1 MINTHLIITLD
12 KDLSYVQ
19 DFHGLVIHVKDT
31 RETYYV
37 NENLSRINITL
48 NSLILNTEL
57 ELKNIISPILSRVY
71 IVEES
76 AKLYRYTNRW
86 EEVKTEKVLLDLI
99 ENSIDFA
106 PSVLYDK
113 GRFVAPKTLASA
125 VYMNDG
131 SLLSANLDSSYL
143 TVTRSKAIYVEA
155 EIDRQKIFTIPYP
168 ITNYDLH
175 RNHISVFVRGNL
187 LDTDKYVINNDKLI
201 LNSTIQPLDAGQTVL
216 FIFYYSVILDMNDN
230 VVLTTKH
237 YEDLSITTEKLSPNI
252 RINANNVVESPK
264 RLFLTPGEREKL
276 SGVDYGATRY
286 IHPDT
291 HPASMI
297 ETDPERRFITDEQL
311 AEIDKKAYIR
321 DVFTKQEVMEKI
333 QEVIGS
339 APETLDTLRELAE
352 ALGNDPNFAT
362 TVLKKLDTK
371 ADKTEITRVDDEL
384 ETKVNNTDYL
394 KTGIYNTP
402 VKTAILD
409 VDEYKITIEDLKLKE
424 YIDGLPVTIKIT
436 EYNRGPSVLKIN
448 DLEPKPILTQDLYPL
463 LKNELKVGSIYN
475 LRYNGTTGNF
485 ILQGK
490 GGVNLLNTTQSEY
503 LVDKEQIITR
513 GDLLDLVNG
522 KVRLST
528 PRCTL
533 LSTYESNGTKF
544 SCDDRI
550 ETIPLRDNRFVTVWK
565 NGNILKLHTFSLSN
579 RDLVQGNLDQA
590 DPIVFE
596 LLCKEF
602 SVVKIN
608 DYKIV
613 ITVVNQNNLVSST
626 VVNIEE
632 TNEIILGE
640 QKLFDDIYDEITN
653 LRAIKVIKN
662 RFIMGYQFLDKTRLM
677 YIEVVDDS
685 INVLST
691 RTNVDYLIDD
701 YCFINEEQ
709 ILFSGCVDN
718 IIRAWVMNI
727 DDLDFYH
734 TTLSKIVVSTD
745 DESYTNVS
753 YTLVGENEIYAT
765 YTNSDSTKQYSKT
778 LFIDFNGHISAME
791 SKLLSDSVED
801 IKNNLIFNRIK
812 IDDLYLSVSNYDID
826 REEIEVDNNNYIKVL
841 VEKIESQEAIT
852 VNKYTVLSNVYSN
865 ISYTMIDKNTLI
877 VIYNSRNNDSEDY
890 RLFFKVIEVKR
901 RPDMVA
907 ISNGIQDE
915 SVIVAEW

>member
-19 DFHGLVIHVKDT
+19 DFHGLIIHVKDT

-57 ELKNIISPILSRVY
+57 ELKNIISPILS
-71 IVEES
+71 
-76 AKLYRYTNRW
+76 T
-86 EEVKTEKVLLDLI
+86 
-99 ENSIDFA
+99 

-113 GRFVAPKTLASA
+113 GKFVAPKTLASA

-362 TVLKKLDTK
+362 TILNKIDTK

-522 KVRLST
+522 KVRVST

-544 SCDDRI
+544 SCDDKI

-579 RDLVQGNLDQA
+579 RDLVQGNLDQS

-677 YIEVVDDS
+677 YIEVVDNS

-753 YTLVGENEIYAT
+753 YTLVGENEIYTT
-765 YTNSDSTKQYSKT
+765 YTNSDNTKQYSKT
-778 LFIDFNGHISAME
+778 LFIDFNGHISVME
-791 SKLLSDSVED
+791 SQLLSDSVED

-812 IDDLYLSVSNYDID
+812 IDDLYLSVSNHDID

-841 VEKIESQEAIT
+841 VEKIENQEAIT

-877 VIYNSRNNDSEDY
+877 VIYSSRNNDSEDY
-890 RLFFKVIEVKR
+890 RLFFKIMEVKR

-907 ISNGIQDE
+907 MSNGVQDE
-915 SVIVAEW
+915 SVIVSEW